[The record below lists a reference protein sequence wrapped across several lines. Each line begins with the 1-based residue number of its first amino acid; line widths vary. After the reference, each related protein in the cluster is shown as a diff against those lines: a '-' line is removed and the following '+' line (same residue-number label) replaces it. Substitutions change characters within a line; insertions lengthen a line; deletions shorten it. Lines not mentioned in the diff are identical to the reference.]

1 MSGPKITLRPRKRR
15 SLPPGLGAGAGAL
28 RRRRRRP
35 ATLLPELS
43 VYLAPEE
50 PVPGPPRLSSVLEGE
65 STSLQGSLAGEPH
78 SLYLVGESTSLR
90 LVGDPPPLH
99 LVGEL
104 TSLAVDEEPSQ
115 GMVPQPVVAEPT
127 RRPGQSPEPTVDEET
142 ELVARGDVF
151 PSVLRLGDLRLPDPS
166 PLALPTCVLPGD
178 WALESVD
185 STPSQGVSLAVA
197 DDVEARPVAEEL
209 ELLSEDAS
217 VSDDDDLGDLLSPV
231 PPEGPDIDDLADLL
245 EAADQEE
252 EAQRSMEGPG
262 PVRRMRGEP
271 LPHVDSVDEE
281 LPIDLDAGGPI
292 DGPEAW
298 GAAEAPTRVDRVD
311 QLDEALRL
319 LHAVEAAPLSLGI
332 VDGVAPP
339 SPEDLR
345 ADGLSLDLDTESVE
359 LLSLDLLLDAPSDP
373 SANPDVVR
381 DLESG
386 RDEPLL
392 PEDDLTGPT
401 PTAAWIE
408 LAAAPS
414 GRPRRR
420 APIYL
425 ELVDPGLATLEESAA
440 PEEAAAEIRAEP
452 PQTALAMLPEELELV
467 EDELPPLDDRPP
479 EESGGADSVDE
490 LLILDDEDTGPA
502 SLTLE
507 MEKEEVADLLA
518 EGGAI
523 RVELKLG
530 EKAASTPE
538 EARKG
543 VAVQPARPLRRWDGK
558 SGETGERTTDLVA
571 LARLQHKSGAAAR
584 APEALSEEEDDV
596 ELDLLV
602 EFGDDWLA
610 ELPKAAPATAEGV
623 AEPTPHEEGKKADK
637 MSPYYE
643 DTMPG
648 WLPGDEEGSTRGAP
662 RPSDITSAGKSK
674 TAKTKS
680 KRSKTKKPR

>member
-1 MSGPKITLRPRKRR
+1 M
-15 SLPPGLGAGAGAL
+15 
-28 RRRRRRP
+28 
-35 ATLLPELS
+35 
-43 VYLAPEE
+43 
-50 PVPGPPRLSSVLEGE
+50 LEDE

-78 SLYLVGESTSLR
+78 SLHLVGESTSLR
-90 LVGDPPPLH
+90 LVGDPPSLH
-99 LVGEL
+99 LVGEV
-104 TSLAVDEEPSQ
+104 TSLAVDEELRQ
-115 GMVPQPVVAEPT
+115 GMVPQPVVEEPT
-127 RRPGQSPEPTVDEET
+127 LRPGRPPEPTVDEDT
-142 ELVARGDVF
+142 EMVARGDVL
-151 PSVLRLGDLRLPDPS
+151 PSILRLGDLRLPDPS

-178 WALESVD
+178 WALEPVE

-231 PPEGPDIDDLADLL
+231 PPEGPEIDDLADLL
-245 EAADQEE
+245 AAADQEE
-252 EAQRSMEGPG
+252 EAQRSIEGPG

-281 LPIDLDAGGPI
+281 LPLDLDAGGPI

-298 GAAEAPTRVDRVD
+298 GAAEAPTRVDRAD

-345 ADGLSLDLDTESVE
+345 DDGLSLDLDTESIE

-381 DLESG
+381 DLESA

-414 GRPRRR
+414 GRPHPR
-420 APIYL
+420 APIYV
-425 ELVDPGLATLEESAA
+425 ELVDPRLATLEESAA
-440 PEEAAAEIRAEP
+440 SEEAAAEIRAEP
-452 PQTALAMLPEELELV
+452 AQTAPAMLLEELELV
-467 EDELPPLDDRPP
+467 EEDLPPLDDRPP

-571 LARLQHKSGAAAR
+571 LARLQQNSGAAAR
-584 APEALSEEEDDV
+584 APEPLSEEEDDV

-610 ELPKAAPATAEGV
+610 ELPKAASATAEGV
-623 AEPTPHEEGKKADK
+623 AEPTPDEEEKKADK

-662 RPSDITSAGKSK
+662 RPADITSAGKSK
-674 TAKTKS
+674 AAKTKS